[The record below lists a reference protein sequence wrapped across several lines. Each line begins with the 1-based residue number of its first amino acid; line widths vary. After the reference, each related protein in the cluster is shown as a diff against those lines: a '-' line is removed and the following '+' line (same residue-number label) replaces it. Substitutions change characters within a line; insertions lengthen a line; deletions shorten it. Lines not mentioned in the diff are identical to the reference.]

1 MVIEVHSQGRKNK
14 GKRGDTISKLL
25 NPRVS
30 HIVSEEEWA
39 QQLNYE
45 YRVLKG
51 EGGEDDDEEEDGDG
65 PELDIEFKYL

>member
-1 MVIEVHSQGRKNK
+1 M
-14 GKRGDTISKLL
+14 D

-45 YRVLKG
+45 YIVLKG
-51 EGGEDDDEEEDGDG
+51 EDDEEGDEDG